1 MRRGQVRVIELL
13 LAAFM
18 MTVAIIF
25 VMNFTRPI
33 RSIYIRETSDLRR
46 LTYNL
51 LNELATAGVFEDVIV
66 RGNLSGTN
74 WEDEMRLVLSIS
86 LPPEV
91 LFKME
96 VYELRFSPVT
106 GDITFN
112 RLDNGRI
119 TNLENSDEAKFT
131 EAESVS
137 YTYVVVGEPDK
148 VRGTVLYIV
157 LVLGFRG

>member
-1 MRRGQVRVIELL
+1 MRHGQVRIIELL
-13 LAAFM
+13 LTAFM
-18 MTVAIIF
+18 MAVTIIF

-33 RSIYIRETSDLRR
+33 KSIYIRETSDLRR
-46 LTYNL
+46 LAYNL
-51 LNELATAGVFEDVIV
+51 LNDFATAGVYEDVIV
-66 RGNLSGTN
+66 QGNLSGTN

-86 LPPEV
+86 LPPEI

-96 VYELRFSPVT
+96 VYELHFSPIT
-106 GDITFN
+106 GDITYI

-119 TNLENSDEAKFT
+119 TNLENFDQEKLI

-137 YTYVVVGEPDK
+137 YTYVIVGEPDK

-157 LVLGFRG
+157 LVLGFGG

>member
-1 MRRGQVRVIELL
+1 
-13 LAAFM
+13 M

-46 LTYNL
+46 LAYNL

-91 LFKME
+91 LFKMK

-112 RLDNGRI
+112 RLDNERI

-137 YTYVVVGEPDK
+137 YTYVVVGEPDE
-148 VRGTVLYIV
+148 VRGTGLYIV